1 MTKHSAKAVM
11 PIITVDS
18 IDELHE
24 YYTEKLGF
32 RRMMGVVGKDGQFDF
47 VSYDLG
53 GAQIMFTR
61 ARERIDG
68 TRPSSGKRPVEIY
81 LEVEDVKAHHDQLKQ
96 RGVKITNPLTTQW
109 WGDRTF
115 TVVDP
120 YGYQIWF
127 YQRQVAEMKPPQGV
141 KLV

>member
-1 MTKHSAKAVM
+1 MTKQGAKTLM

-18 IDELHE
+18 IDEVHNF
-24 YYTEKLGF
+24 YTEKLGF
-32 RRMMGVVGKDGQFDF
+32 KRVMGMVGKDGQFDF
-47 VSYDLG
+47 VSYDLN

-61 ARERIDG
+61 AREPMG
-68 TRPSSGKRPVEIY
+68 AARPCAGRRPVDLY
-81 LEVEDVKAHHDQLKQ
+81 LEVDDVDAYYRAITQH
-96 RGVKITNPLTTQW
+96 GVRLLTTQW

-127 YQRQVAEMKPPQGV
+127 HQKQVAEMKPPQGA

>member
-1 MTKHSAKAVM
+1 MTKQGAKTLM
-11 PIITVDS
+11 PINTVDS
-18 IDELHE
+18 IDEVHNF
-24 YYTEKLGF
+24 YTEKLGF
-32 RRMMGVVGKDGQFDF
+32 KRVMGMVGKDGQFDF
-47 VSYDLG
+47 VSYDLN

-61 ARERIDG
+61 AREPMDAA
-68 TRPSSGKRPVEIY
+68 RPCAGRRPVDLY
-81 LEVEDVKAHHDQLKQ
+81 LEVDDVDAYYRAITQH
-96 RGVKITNPLTTQW
+96 GVRLLTTQW

-127 YQRQVAEMKPPQGV
+127 HQKQVAEMKPPQGA

>member
-1 MTKHSAKAVM
+1 MTKQGAKTLM

-18 IDELHE
+18 IDEVHNF
-24 YYTEKLGF
+24 YTEKLGF
-32 RRMMGVVGKDGQFDF
+32 KRVMGMVGKDGQFDF
-47 VSYDLG
+47 VSYDLN

-61 ARERIDG
+61 ARQPMDAA
-68 TRPSSGKRPVEIY
+68 RPCAGRRPVDLY
-81 LEVEDVKAHHDQLKQ
+81 LEVDDVDAYYRAITQH
-96 RGVKITNPLTTQW
+96 GVRLLTTQW

-127 YQRQVAEMKPPQGV
+127 HQKQVAEMKPPQGA